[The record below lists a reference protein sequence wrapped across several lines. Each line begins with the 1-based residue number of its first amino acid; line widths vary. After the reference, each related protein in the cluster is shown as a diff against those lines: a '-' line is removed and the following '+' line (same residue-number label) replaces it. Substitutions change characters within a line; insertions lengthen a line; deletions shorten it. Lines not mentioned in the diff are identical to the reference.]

1 MFRQQRRRLVLV
13 VATVTGVLAATGPN
27 AMAAGAAAADA
38 ALAQGSKQSVI
49 VVLKNQHPELSPKA
63 QRGQRQQT
71 VGKEQAPLVNQAKQ
85 VGAQNVKTFD
95 VLNGFSA
102 KVTDAEAGKLAAD
115 PNVAAVVPDRT
126 RTVKPLDAAQK
137 SQLKAAAQPPADQ
150 PLAPGACPTD
160 PAKPLLEPEALQTTH
175 TAFTN
180 PSLPQ
185 AQNIV
190 DGKGVTV
197 AWIAD
202 GMDPNNAD
210 FIRADGSHVFS
221 DYQDFSGTDPNGP
234 QGGEEAFGDASS
246 IAAQGRVT
254 YDLSNVVAAA
264 HPLPKGCNVTVRG
277 IAPGANL
284 VGLNIFGSADL
295 VTNSIVLQA
304 IDYAVNN
311 DNVDVIN
318 ESLGG
323 NPFPADGVDPVALA
337 NDAAVAAGVTVVAST
352 GDAGPSGTI
361 GTPAV
366 DPHVISAG
374 SVTNYRLYAQ
384 TGERGARTFAKT
396 WADDNMSSLSSGG
409 VDDLGRVPDLVA
421 PGESGWSVC
430 DADPRFS
437 QCTDEQGR
445 PSAIRTFGGTSEA
458 SPFIAGGAALVI
470 EAYKNTHHGAKPS
483 PQLVKQ
489 ILTSTA
495 SDLGQPADEQG
506 AGELNTYAAVR
517 AAMSI
522 QDGNGTPARQGAG
535 LLATTTGGDTQL
547 TAAAKPG
554 ATVTEPLTIT
564 NTSPNTQT
572 VSAHGRVLGKT
583 LSDTTSSIALDV
595 TSPATPTFI
604 DGTSAVRKYAT
615 TTFQVPFGADHL
627 QGDLAWPGTPS
638 QSQTIRMA
646 LIDPNGVY
654 QSDSRPQNST
664 SKANH
669 GRVDVKNPAPGTW
682 TAVFYATQGATG
694 FKGNIAYE
702 FTTTKYTDFGSVSPA
717 TLTLKPGQ
725 SGTFKV
731 TARTP
736 GQPGDLSAAV
746 ELDTPLGAVSSVP
759 FTLRSLITPDHNGAF
774 SGTIVGGNGRDF
786 SPAQTQTYWFDVPA
800 GKRDFGLD
808 FSLGGDPN
816 QTVFA
821 ALKSPSGQI
830 LSLSTNQQAGA
841 NGTVFTK
848 TLQSYVRAPEKGRW
862 ELVINVSQGV
872 SGTALSEPFTGH
884 LKFNAVTASFDGV
897 PSGTVKAGQPIQVK
911 IKVKNTGVAPEA
923 VFADPRLTTETDQS
937 LVVIPPTS
945 AAQQFPQPATATGTE
960 WLVPTESRSFTIQ
973 QNATIPADFD
983 ASAFSGV
990 PELYGAPRGTSAS
1003 ATSAAS
1009 EVTQGQWLAVATPF
1023 GPTDGE
1029 VSGSATLAAQVHAQA
1044 FDSAA
1049 TSSTGD
1055 LWLFSVQSSG
1065 PNFTPVELAPGQT
1078 GTITVT
1084 ITPTGA
1090 KGTKVSGVLYLDNY
1104 NGVLLSGDELAS
1116 VPYSYT
1122 IG

>member
-1 MFRQQRRRLVLV
+1 MVRQQRRRLVLV
-13 VATVTGVLAATGPN
+13 VATVTGMLAATGPN
-27 AMAAGAAAADA
+27 ALAATAAAADQ

-63 QRGQRQQT
+63 QRSQRKQT
-71 VGKEQAPLVNQAKQ
+71 VGQEQSPLVNQAKQ
-85 VGAQNVKTFD
+85 VGAQNVKSFD

-102 KVTDAEAGKLAAD
+102 KVTDAESAKLAAD

-126 RTVKPLDAAQK
+126 RAVKPLSTAQK
-137 SQLKAAAQPPADQ
+137 QQIQATPPPDQ
-150 PLAPGACPTD
+150 PLAAGACPTD
-160 PAKPLLEPEALQTTH
+160 PSKPVLEPEALQTTH
-175 TAFTN
+175 TAYTN
-180 PSLPQ
+180 PSVPQ

-190 DGKGVTV
+190 TGKGVTV

-202 GMDPNNAD
+202 GMDPNNPD
-210 FIRADGSHVFS
+210 FIRADGSHVFT

-234 QGGEEAFGDASS
+234 QSGEEAFGDASS

-254 YDLSNVVAAA
+254 YDLSTVVAAA

-277 IAPGANL
+277 IAPGASL
-284 VGLNIFGSADL
+284 VGLNIFGSAEL

-396 WADDNMSSLSSGG
+396 WANDNMSSLSSGG

-430 DADPRFS
+430 DADRRFAG
-437 QCTDEQGR
+437 CTDEQGR
-445 PSAIRTFGGTSEA
+445 PSTIRTFGGTSEA
-458 SPFIAGGAALVI
+458 APFIAGGAALVI
-470 EAYKNTHHGAKPS
+470 QAYKNTHNGAKPS

-495 SDLGQPADEQG
+495 TDLGHPADEQG
-506 AGELNTYAAVR
+506 AGEMNTYAAVR

-522 QDGNGTPARQGAG
+522 QDGNGKPSPQGAG

-547 TAAAKPG
+547 TAVAKPG
-554 ATVTEPLTIT
+554 SSVTEPLTVT

-583 LSDTTSSIALDV
+583 LADTTSSIALDA
-595 TSPATPTFI
+595 TSATAPTFI
-604 DGTSAVRKYAT
+604 DGTSATRVYAK

-627 QGDLAWPGTPS
+627 QGSLAWPGTPS
-638 QSQTIRMA
+638 QSATVRMA

-654 QSDSRPQNST
+654 QSDSRPQNSG
-664 SKANH
+664 SQANH
-669 GRVDVKNPAPGTW
+669 GRVDVHYPAPGTW
-682 TAVFYATQGATG
+682 TAVFYVTKGATG
-694 FKGNIAYE
+694 FKGNVAYQ
-702 FTTTKYTDFGSVSPA
+702 FTSTKYVDFGSVSPK

-725 SGTFKV
+725 SGTFHV
-731 TARTP
+731 TAKTP
-736 GQPGDLSAAV
+736 DQPGDLSAAV
-746 ELDTPLGAVSSVP
+746 ELDTPLGGVSSVP
-759 FTLRSLITPDHNGAF
+759 FTLRSLITTANGGAF

-800 GKRDFGLD
+800 GKKDFGID
-808 FSLGGDPN
+808 VSLGGDPN
-816 QTVFA
+816 QVVYA
-821 ALKSPSGQI
+821 ALKSPSGEVV
-830 LSLSTNQQAGA
+830 SLSTNQQQGA
-841 NGTVFTK
+841 SGVVRTK
-848 TLQSYVRAPEKGRW
+848 SMQGYVHAPEKGRW
-862 ELVINVSQGV
+862 ELVINVNQGV
-872 SGTALSEPFTGH
+872 SGTALSQPFTGH
-884 LKFNAVTASFDGV
+884 LKFNVVDASVTGL
-897 PSGTVKAGQPIQVK
+897 PSGKVAAGKPITVQVK
-911 IKVKNTGVAPEA
+911 VRNNGVAPES
-923 VFADPRLTTETDQS
+923 VFVDPRLTTESDQT
-937 LVVIPPTS
+937 LVVLGGTS
-945 AAQQFPQPATATGTE
+945 ANQTFPQPATATGTA
-960 WLVPTESRSFTIQ
+960 WLVPTESRSLTIQ
-973 QNATIPADFD
+973 QNATLPADFD
-983 ASAFSGV
+983 ASGFTGV
-990 PELYGAPRGTSAS
+990 SEIRGTPRGNS
-1003 ATSAAS
+1003 ATASTAAPQ
-1009 EVTQGQWLAVATPF
+1009 VTQGQWLAVATPI
-1023 GPTDGE
+1023 GPENAE
-1029 VSGSATLAAQVHAQA
+1029 VSGSATLAAQVHAQD
-1044 FDSAA
+1044 FDRSV
-1049 TSSTGD
+1049 TSTTGD
-1055 LWLFSVQSSG
+1055 LWRFSVDTG
-1065 PNFTPVELAPGQT
+1065 GDFTPVQLAPGQSA
-1078 GTITVT
+1078 TITVT

-1090 KGTKVSGVLYLDNY
+1090 KGTKVSGVLYVDNF
-1104 NGVLLSGDELAS
+1104 NGVLLSGDELAG